1 MEGQMI
7 FVVVLY
13 LIFAVVCIAS
23 MWVLFEKAG
32 KPGWA
37 AIIPIYNYVV
47 MTEIVGKPWYWILFM
62 LIPVLNII
70 FGIWLINLI
79 VKSFGKSEAYTIGI
93 IILPIIFLPLLA
105 FSKDVKFVG
114 LQPVGTTATV

>member
-1 MEGQMI
+1 MI